1 MNFEVKEITVDID
14 EDYDEWRH
22 VCLHAMRHR
31 IMDKVAGVKS
41 QWLRRSSNNHVHI
54 KVKFENSITILTA
67 FCIRAFL
74 GDDPHRLA
82 CDLDRFYRT
91 NKLENTGRCFD
102 EKYTKGKVR
111 QAGKWERF

>member
-1 MNFEVKEITVDID
+1 MKEITVDID
-14 EDYDEWRH
+14 EDFDEWRH
-22 VCLHAMRHR
+22 VCLHAKRR
-31 IMDKVAGVKS
+31 QIEDKIAGVKS
-41 QWLRRSSNNHVHI
+41 KWLRRSANNHVHLKI
-54 KVKFENSITILTA
+54 AFNDDLTLLQA

-82 CDLDRFYRT
+82 CDLDRYYRT

-111 QAGKWERF
+111 CAGKWEKF